1 MNTRLSA
8 AARCLL
14 WLASLG
20 VLCGLAWN
28 RLDPQRI
35 INTDV
40 LAALPAQ
47 RTSAALKAATER
59 SRNAFINELLVL
71 VSGADSPATQQA
83 ARAAYKALLAA
94 GLQAEDTGQA
104 LPALLRVY
112 QTHHFALLDTAQAA
126 RLTQGG
132 AQTLASDVAAT
143 LASPAGLV
151 SGFDRDPGGYL
162 SRFLSQLP
170 RPYPDFLPDGPF
182 LSALRSGQ
190 RQYLLRLQVRSS
202 GFSQQGAALAVRALA
217 AAQTAVRQACPGC
230 RFAATGA
237 PLFADAARHE
247 AQREA
252 WWLTLASTV
261 LIMLL
266 IAFVFRSFAPHVLAA
281 LQLVASA
288 LAASAAVIAAFGSI
302 QILTLVF
309 GTTLLGIVIDYAF
322 LYFAE
327 YWFGD
332 SAPPS
337 VWRRVRPGLV
347 MGLLTGVIA
356 FAFLLLADFPV
367 LTQIALFSIAGLAE
381 AGLVVALIF
390 PLALKS
396 PARVSVHPAVLWP
409 QRLIL
414 AGCRPARWRYWVP
427 ALVLLLCIPGWL
439 HLHTSDDVR
448 ELQHLPSKLLQAD
461 AQLRQALG
469 QTLPPGF
476 FLIEGAD
483 LQQALERETALFAQ
497 LHTKLPAAAALGLSR
512 FLPSEAQQQASLAA
526 WTSVLASPLKLRAA
540 FKRLGLPA
548 ALADRIESDWRASP
562 HQALNASQ
570 VFGAAPE
577 LRYFVVPTGQGV
589 ALLATVTGGGDLD
602 IHRLEQSAAAIP
614 GAEFVQPLARITN
627 TFHRI
632 RVRATW
638 LVIIGYLLIGALLL
652 WRYGRREALRMLF
665 PPLLALGVTLGALG
679 WLGEPVNIFV
689 VVALILILGLGRDYS
704 VFLREGGAQRCS
716 PALAVTLSAIT
727 MLFSFGLLAISR
739 IPALHAFGLATL
751 IGILASYLS
760 APLSLPPTPRNPA

>member
-1 MNTRLSA
+1 MNTRLA
-8 AARCLL
+8 VAARCLL

-20 VLCGLAWN
+20 VLCGFAWS

-40 LAALPAQ
+40 LSALPAP
-47 RTSAALKAATER
+47 RASEALNAATDR
-59 SRNAFINELLVL
+59 SRDTFINELLVL
-71 VSGADSPATQQA
+71 VSGADTPVTHQA
-83 ARAAYKALLAA
+83 ALAARKALLAA
-94 GLQAEDTGQA
+94 GLQAEDTGQT
-104 LPALLRVY
+104 LPALLKIY
-112 QTHHFALLDTAQAA
+112 QAHHFALLDTAQAA
-126 RLTQGG
+126 HLIQGG
-132 AQTLASDVAAT
+132 TRTLANDVAAT
-143 LASPAGLV
+143 LASPASLV
-151 SGFDRDPGGYL
+151 GSFDQDPGGYL

-170 RPYPDFLPDGPF
+170 RPYRHFLPDGPF
-182 LSALRSGQ
+182 LSALRGGQ
-190 RQYLLRLQVRSS
+190 RDYLLRMQVGGS
-202 GFSQQGAALAVRALA
+202 GFSQQGAALAVRAIA
-217 AAQTAVRQACPGC
+217 AAQIAVRQACKYC
-230 RFAATGA
+230 TLAATGA

-252 WWLTLASTV
+252 LWLTLASTV

-266 IAFVFRSFAPHVLAA
+266 IAYVFRSFAPHVLAG
-281 LQLVASA
+281 LQLVASI
-288 LAASAAVIAAFGSI
+288 LAASSAVIAVFGSI

-332 SAPPS
+332 SAPPL
-337 VWRRVRPGLV
+337 VWRRVRPGLI
-347 MGLLTGVIA
+347 MGLLTGVTA

-381 AGLVVALIF
+381 AALMVALIF

-396 PARVSVHPAVLWP
+396 PARVGVHPAVLWP

-414 AGCRPARWRYWVP
+414 AGCRASHWRYWVP

-439 HLHTSDDVR
+439 RLRTSDDVR
-448 ELQHLPSKLLQAD
+448 ELQHLPSKLLQTD
-461 AQLRQALG
+461 AQLRKVLD

-476 FLIEGAD
+476 FLIDGAS

-497 LHTKLPAAAALGLSR
+497 LRAKLPAAAPLGLSR

-526 WTSVLASPLKLRAA
+526 WNSVLASPPRLRAA
-540 FKRLGLPA
+540 FTQLGLPA
-548 ALADRIESDWRASP
+548 ALADRIETDWRATP
-562 HQALNASQ
+562 HRALNATRLFS
-570 VFGAAPE
+570 AAPE
-577 LRYFVVPTGQGV
+577 LRYFVVPTGHGV
-589 ALLATVTGGGDLD
+589 ALLATVTSGDSLD
-602 IHRLEQSAAAIP
+602 VPVLEQSATSTP
-614 GAEFVQPLARITN
+614 GTEFVEPLARIN
-627 TFHRI
+627 DTFHRI

-638 LVIIGYLLIGALLL
+638 LVIIGYVLIGALLL
-652 WRYGRREALRMLF
+652 WRYGRREALRMLY

-704 VFLREGGAQRCS
+704 VFLREGGAQRRS

-727 MLFSFGLLAISR
+727 MLASFGLLAISR